1 MAGIRTTR
9 PVRPWGKPPT
19 TASGRNLVGDFLN
32 RNERAPQ
39 CGVATIEVAARSGIP
54 PRDQFIIE
62 RTVTNPA
69 EDRQWRGVFA
79 GWTRAGGFDKMLARD
94 S

>member
-9 PVRPWGKPPT
+9 PVRPWGKPPPT
-19 TASGRNLVGDFLN
+19 SSGGNTVGGFLN
-32 RNERAPQ
+32 RNERSVQ
-39 CGVATIEVAARSGIP
+39 WTVATIEVAARSGIP